1 MTYGNFYFGQNGFF
15 YKKKT
20 AGGSR
25 WNPSIGLICNQP
37 QNIWNKYVS
46 GSGVGGHS
54 VATRRA
60 ALFRATKPVYNAEF
74 GQCIT
79 TLGLFSK
86 YASSTNNYPLN
97 WYI

>member
-20 AGGSR
+20 AGGLR
-25 WNPSIGLICNQP
+25 WNPSIGLICNKS

-46 GSGVGGHS
+46 GSGVGARS

-60 ALFRATKPVYNAEF
+60 ALLRANKP
-74 GQCIT
+74 C
-79 TLGLFSK
+79 L
-86 YASSTNNYPLN
+86 
-97 WYI
+97 